1 MIAAIAVISI
11 VAAASQITAKNAN
24 LNIIPD
30 LAEQCDIV
38 ETRLEVFFFIGVVM
52 SSIFFLFFT
61 SLNHS
66 QSFILSEFDLNHVKR
81 QKDLFKTDT
90 LELRFREMNMFNG
103 HCAPFFISLL
113 VKYTT

>member
-11 VAAASQITAKNAN
+11 VAAASQITAENAN

-81 QKDLFKTDT
+81 
-90 LELRFREMNMFNG
+90 
-103 HCAPFFISLL
+103 
-113 VKYTT
+113 

>member
-1 MIAAIAVISI
+1 M
-11 VAAASQITAKNAN
+11 
-24 LNIIPD
+24 
-30 LAEQCDIV
+30 
-38 ETRLEVFFFIGVVM
+38 
-52 SSIFFLFFT
+52 FT

-66 QSFILSEFDLNHVKR
+66 QSFILSEFDLYHLKR

-113 VKYTT
+113 VSYTTQLDNDPLNGTQGIITCIAFG